1 MKLPFAR
8 GKSVH
13 LLMMCAGDATG
24 ASKLWGL
31 TPSLTLDN
39 SLSRDDFVTA
49 VRLRLG
55 VDVSP
60 GAGTCCFRGL
70 VADPAGRHALS
81 CMSGGD
87 TTALHNQIRD
97 LIFDYCKRGG
107 LHPVLE
113 ASRLLPGLDAAR
125 RRPADVLVL
134 DRLHDGSM
142 RSSHKPLALDFAVK
156 VGYYVA
162 MATMCRASAKR
173 AKDSC
178 LSPVAVG
185 HGLPQ
190 TDALASEDW
199 ASLSRLCA

>member
-60 GAGTCCFRGL
+60 GAGTCFRGL

-113 ASRLLPGLDAAR
+113 ASHLLPGLDAA
-125 RRPADVLVL
+125 
-134 DRLHDGSM
+134 
-142 RSSHKPLALDFAVK
+142 
-156 VGYYVA
+156 
-162 MATMCRASAKR
+162 
-173 AKDSC
+173 
-178 LSPVAVG
+178 
-185 HGLPQ
+185 
-190 TDALASEDW
+190 
-199 ASLSRLCA
+199 